1 MNPFN
6 SDFDPYDALQVLNKN
21 QIILDEHLTR
31 QAETINRLAITLRQQ
46 QQQIDLLIKGLDQ
59 ANKANEVIMSSL
71 LNQITTAVNN
81 IDTQGKH

>member
-31 QAETINRLAITLRQQ
+31 QAETINQLAITLRQQ